1 MSFELINKI
10 IQKLGRSDYSI
21 DSSISPLNMY
31 LILKSKFFEL
41 VRGLFVRILF
51 KNTQGIMFIGK
62 RTCLKHC
69 NLISAGRTLFI
80 GDNVLINAL
89 SKNGIQFGN
98 NVSIHSNTIID
109 CTGGIRSI
117 GEGLIIGDNVG
128 ISPNCFIQVRGTV
141 QIGDNV
147 LFGPGVK
154 LFSESHNFEDPGKFI
169 NEQGETRKGV
179 IIEDGVW
186 VGSDVT
192 ILDGVTIG
200 SNSIIAAK
208 SLVNKDVPSFSIVA
222 GIPAKVIKYRKIDL

>member
-1 MSFELINKI
+1 MSFLLINKI
-10 IQKLGRSDYSI
+10 IRKLGRSEYSVDI
-21 DSSISPLNMY
+21 SISSINMF
-31 LILKSKFFEL
+31 LILKNKFFEL
-41 VRGLFVRILF
+41 IRGFYAKILF
-51 KNTQGIMFIGK
+51 KKTKGLVFLGK
-62 RTCLKHC
+62 RTTLKHC

-89 SKNGIQFGN
+89 SKNGVQFGN
-98 NVSIHSNTIID
+98 NVSIHNNTIID

-141 QIGDNV
+141 KIGNNV

-154 LFSESHNFEDPGKFI
+154 LFSESHNFENPDKFI

-179 IIEDGVW
+179 IIEKGVW

-200 SNSIIAAK
+200 DNAVIAAK
-208 SLVNKDVPSFSIVA
+208 SLINRDVPPFSIVA
-222 GIPAKVIKYRKIDL
+222 GIPAKVIKYRK

>member
-10 IQKLGRSDYSI
+10 IRKLGRADYSI
-21 DSSISPLNMY
+21 DNSISPLNMY

-41 VRGLFVRILF
+41 FRGLFVKILF
-51 KNTQGIMFIGK
+51 KKTNGIMFIGK

-117 GEGLIIGDNVG
+117 GEGLVIGNSVG

-141 QIGDNV
+141 KIGNNV

-154 LFSESHNFEDPGKFI
+154 LFSESHNFDDPKKFI

-200 SNSIIAAK
+200 RNSIIAAK

-222 GIPAKVIKYRKIDL
+222 GIPAKVIKFRKID

>member
-1 MSFELINKI
+1 MSFFLINKI
-10 IQKLGRSDYSI
+10 IRKLGRSEYSVDI
-21 DSSISPLNMY
+21 SISSINMF

-41 VRGLFVRILF
+41 LRGLYAKILF
-51 KNTQGIMFIGK
+51 KKTKGLVFLGK
-62 RTCLKHC
+62 RTSLKYC

-89 SKNGIQFGN
+89 SKNGVQFGN
-98 NVSIHSNTIID
+98 NVSIHNNTIID

-141 QIGDNV
+141 QIGNNV
-147 LFGPGVK
+147 LLGPGVK
-154 LFSESHNFEDPGKFI
+154 LFSESHNFEDPEKFI

-200 SNSIIAAK
+200 ANAVIAAK
-208 SLVNKDVPSFSIVA
+208 SLINRDVPPFSIVA

>member
-1 MSFELINKI
+1 MMSFLLINKI
-10 IQKLGRSDYSI
+10 IRKLGRSEYSVDI
-21 DSSISPLNMY
+21 SISSINMF
-31 LILKSKFFEL
+31 LILKNKFFEL
-41 VRGLFVRILF
+41 IRGFYAKILF
-51 KNTQGIMFIGK
+51 KKTKGLVFLGK
-62 RTCLKHC
+62 RTTLKHC

-89 SKNGIQFGN
+89 SKNGVQFGN
-98 NVSIHSNTIID
+98 NVSIHNNTIID

-141 QIGDNV
+141 KIGNNV

-154 LFSESHNFEDPGKFI
+154 LFSESHNFENPDKFI

-179 IIEDGVW
+179 IIEKGVW

-200 SNSIIAAK
+200 DNAVIAAK
-208 SLVNKDVPSFSIVA
+208 SLINRDVPPFSIVA
-222 GIPAKVIKYRKIDL
+222 GIPAKVIKYRK